1 MEIDES
7 EKYLATGDVNGIV
20 KIWNIG
26 DYCMNTDQKDPL
38 ITSERNFSFFFV
50 ENGHETLTIL

>member
-38 ITSERNFSFFFV
+38 ITSERNFSFFLLKID
-50 ENGHETLTIL
+50 TKL